1 MKKKLS
7 LVTSLAVALLLCFHG
22 STNAARAQNG
32 SSAKVA
38 GLLEASGYTY
48 AKAADGVWAISFEGK
63 SLSKFN
69 VIASAQ
75 PEILV
80 LFTIVVEKKDL
91 KLTPEAMQR
100 LLKLNSDL
108 DRVKIGIDK
117 EGDLFVRV
125 DLSVRALD
133 AREMKE
139 NIEQVAAAT
148 DEVFAAMK
156 PFVGGSK

>member
-1 MKKKLS
+1 MAL
-7 LVTSLAVALLLCFHG
+7 LAVGLSLCFHG
-22 STNAARAQNG
+22 STNVAHAQDKP
-32 SSAKVA
+32 SAKVA
-38 GLLEASGYTY
+38 GLLEASGYAYT
-48 AKAADGVWAISFEGK
+48 KAADGVWAISFKGK
-63 SLSKFN
+63 SLPSFN
-69 VIASAQ
+69 VVASVQ

-80 LFTIVVEKKDL
+80 LFTIVVEKKEL

-125 DLSVRALD
+125 DLSTRLLD

-139 NIEQVAAAT
+139 NVEQVAAAT
-148 DEVFAAMK
+148 DEVFAAMR
-156 PFVGGSK
+156 PFIGESK

>member
-1 MKKKLS
+1 MKKNLS
-7 LVTSLAVALLLCFHG
+7 LVLFLAAGLLLCSHV
-22 STNAARAQNG
+22 STSPARAQDK
-32 SSAKVA
+32 SSGKVA
-38 GLLEASGYTY
+38 ALLEASGYTY
-48 AKAADGVWAISFEGK
+48 TKAAEGVWAVSFEGK
-63 SLSKFN
+63 SLPRFN
-69 VIASAQ
+69 VVASVQ
-75 PEILV
+75 PDILV

-100 LLKLNSDL
+100 LLKLNGNL

-125 DLSVRALD
+125 DLSTRVLD

-156 PFVGGSK
+156 PFISEPR